1 MKQTPIWKLL
11 LKLCPPVM
19 LALLIQ
25 SVYNIVDSYFVAQY
39 SFDGLTALS
48 LIFPLQLLMT
58 AIATGTGTGINIL
71 VSRMDGR
78 GEKEAQNDTIRNGFC
93 LGIFNFIIFTAAG
106 MLFLESYC
114 RFSSGQPSVRLY
126 AMQYD
131 RIIFLFSLGMFLEA
145 NCTKVLQAKGNMLLP
160 MGAQI
165 IGALINVVLDPLL
178 IFGKLGLPA
187 MGIQGAAAATVIG
200 QWAAMLFVLFP
211 VLRMC
216 SREKSAGI
224 PGDCIAAQA
233 AGLPVRPGKD
243 SRRLRPDPTLCL
255 AIYREGMPSI
265 IMQSLYTLYMIG
277 LNLILKQFTEDA
289 VTVLGIYYKL
299 QTFFFIPLMG
309 LQQVILPVISF
320 NFGAKKYDR
329 ARQTLRCSILF
340 SLTVM
345 LAGCAVFMAVP
356 EQLLSI
362 FSTKKEILE
371 IGSTALRI
379 ISVSFLPAAFVIM
392 FTVYFQGINRGISS
406 ISITLLRQVVLLVP
420 LAWLFHYKGLAFVWL
435 TFPVTEF
442 IALFFSLWLYRK
454 KEPAPAP
461 RGNAAPEALSL

>member
-1 MKQTPIWKLL
+1 
-11 LKLCPPVM
+11 M

-78 GEKEAQNDTIRNGFC
+78 GEKEAQNDTIRSGFC
-93 LGIFNFIIFTAAG
+93 LGIFNFLLFVAAG
-106 MLFLESYC
+106 ILFLESYC
-114 RFSSGQPSVRLY
+114 RFSSDQPSVRLY
-126 AMQYD
+126 ATQYA

-200 QWAAMLFVLFP
+200 QWAAMLIVLFP

-216 SREKSAGI
+216 SGEKSAGI
-224 PGDCIAAQA
+224 PGEHTAAPIIPA
-233 AGLPVRPGKD
+233 HRAKG
-243 SRRLRPDPTLCL
+243 SLRPDPYVCL

-265 IMQSLYTLYMIG
+265 IMQSLYTLYIIG

-299 QTFFFIPLMG
+299 QI
-309 LQQVILPVISF
+309 
-320 NFGAKKYDR
+320 
-329 ARQTLRCSILF
+329 
-340 SLTVM
+340 
-345 LAGCAVFMAVP
+345 
-356 EQLLSI
+356 
-362 FSTKKEILE
+362 
-371 IGSTALRI
+371 
-379 ISVSFLPAAFVIM
+379 VSSDV
-392 FTVYFQGINRGISS
+392 
-406 ISITLLRQVVLLVP
+406 
-420 LAWLFHYKGLAFVWL
+420 
-435 TFPVTEF
+435 
-442 IALFFSLWLYRK
+442 
-454 KEPAPAP
+454 
-461 RGNAAPEALSL
+461 